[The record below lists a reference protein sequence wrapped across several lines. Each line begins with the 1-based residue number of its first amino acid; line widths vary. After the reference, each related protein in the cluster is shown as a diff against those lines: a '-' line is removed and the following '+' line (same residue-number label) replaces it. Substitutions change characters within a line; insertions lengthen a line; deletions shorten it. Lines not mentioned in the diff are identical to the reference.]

1 VTSNRLN
8 HLIESWSEGSL
19 TAGDL
24 QELNVLL
31 RSSPEARKVFQEAA
45 ALHGMLH
52 AAANSL
58 AIESADRQA
67 MPITMLESS
76 PTSSYCGWRN
86 MIGVIVGMAL
96 GIVCVSTVWAL
107 ASPTMVAL
115 SSAITT
121 LNNASFEDSS
131 SEIQRGFPVA
141 FGQWGGDHVEVVKRL
156 NNDAT
161 TGERSTRF
169 VAAMADA
176 GNPNSRAIAC
186 DLFQLVD
193 LGKLQSTREKSSE
206 VVLELS
212 AKFLDA
218 RSYNSQPSVTFFCQI
233 YLFRGNPQDIHE
245 HWPDAIRDAISS
257 GSAEVTTLGDSGWRE
272 ITARCLVPDPVQ
284 FAVVHLAARPN
295 LRVPMPD
302 GLFVDQVELVA
313 KTQPVLPVRDMRSE

>member
-1 VTSNRLN
+1 MTSNRVN
-8 HLIESWSEGSL
+8 DLIESWSEGSL

-58 AIESADRQA
+58 AIESAARQA
-67 MPITMLESS
+67 MPVTMLESS
-76 PTSSYCGWRN
+76 PTSSYFGWRN
-86 MIGVIVGMAL
+86 MVGVIVGMAL
-96 GIVCVSTVWAL
+96 GIVCVSTVWVL

-131 SEIQRGFPVA
+131 SEIHRGFPVA

-156 NNDAT
+156 KNGAT

-176 GNPNSRAIAC
+176 GNPSSRAIAC

-212 AKFLDA
+212 TKFLDE
-218 RSYNSQPSVTFFCQI
+218 RSQNSQPSVTFFCQI
-233 YLFRGNPQDIHE
+233 YLFRGEPKDLHE

-257 GSAEVTTLGDSGWRE
+257 GSAEVTTLGESGWRE
-272 ITARCLVPDPVQ
+272 ITARCLVPDPVR

-313 KTQPVLPVRDMRSE
+313 KTQPMLPVRDAQR